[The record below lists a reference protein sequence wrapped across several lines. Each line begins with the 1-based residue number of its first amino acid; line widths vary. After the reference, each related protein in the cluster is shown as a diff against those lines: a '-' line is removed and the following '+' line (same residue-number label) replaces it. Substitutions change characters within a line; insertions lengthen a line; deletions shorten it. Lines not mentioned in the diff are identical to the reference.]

1 MKLRYLTAFFLLLS
15 VGVFAQKKEVN
26 QAEKAIEKG
35 DFSTAEKL
43 LKTAEPKVESLN
55 DKFKAKYYNALGQL
69 YFSAPSKEGNLQKAA
84 ENFDQAAKYGDKE
97 EAEMAKSQVVQKMI
111 DIAIQEQDNGKYK
124 ESSLN
129 FYNAYNASPTDTIF
143 LMAAANNAFN
153 AEDDDT
159 AIEYYNKL
167 MNMGFKGNSIT
178 YTAVNKETG
187 EVQAFDSKSNRD
199 LFVKSGSF
207 ENPEEKVG
215 ERQDGNIIKQMA
227 AIYLRQGKEDKALEF
242 VNKALANNPNDVELI
257 KSQAFIYNKV
267 GDDKKYYETVEKLL
281 SQDSENAH
289 IYYSILGDD
298 AVEKEEF
305 EKAEGYYKKA
315 IEANDQSIESYNGM
329 ANVYLTQQ
337 KKLVDQMQE
346 LGMSAADNKK
356 YDELSKKRDHLLE
369 EALPYLEKAYNIEP
383 TNKYLLQTLYQLHSQ
398 LGNKAETQKFK
409 SEYEAAS
416 AE

>member
-1 MKLRYLTAFFLLLS
+1 MKFRYVTAFFLLLS

-26 QAEKAIEKG
+26 KAEKAIEKG
-35 DFSTAEKL
+35 DFATAEEL
-43 LKTAEPKVESLN
+43 LKTAEPNVESLN
-55 DKFKAKYYNALGQL
+55 DKFKAKYYNAMGQV
-69 YFSAPSKEGNLQKAA
+69 YFHAPSKEGNLKRAA

-111 DIAIQEQDNGKYK
+111 NMAIQDQDNGKYK
-124 ESSLN
+124 ESAKN
-129 FYNAYNASPTDTIF
+129 FYDAYSASPTDTIF

-167 MNMGFKGNSIT
+167 INMGFKGNSVT

-187 EVQAFDSKSNRD
+187 EVQNFDSKSNRD

-207 ENPEEKVG
+207 DNPEEKVG

-242 VNKALANNPNDVELI
+242 VNKALANNPNDVELF
-257 KSQAFIYNKV
+257 KSQAFIYNKI
-267 GDDKKYYETVEKLL
+267 GDDKKYYEVVEKLL
-281 SQDSENAH
+281 TQDPDNAH
-289 IYYSILGDD
+289 VYYSILGDD
-298 AVEKEEF
+298 AVEKAEF
-305 EKAEGYYKKA
+305 KKAEEYYNKA
-315 IEANDQSIESYNGM
+315 IEANDQSVESYNGM

-337 KKLVDQMQE
+337 KAIVDQMQE

-356 YDELSKKRDHLLE
+356 YDELSKERDGLLK

-398 LGNKAETQKFK
+398 LGNKEQMQKFK
-409 SEYEAAS
+409 SEYEAAA